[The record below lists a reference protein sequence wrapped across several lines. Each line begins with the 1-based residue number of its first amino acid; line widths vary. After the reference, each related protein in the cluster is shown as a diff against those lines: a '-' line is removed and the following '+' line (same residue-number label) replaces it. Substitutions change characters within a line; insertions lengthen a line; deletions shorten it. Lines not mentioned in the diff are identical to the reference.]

1 MLGATFI
8 GKETFVFDVQD
19 HISDHED
26 RIRAIESRAEIE
38 ATNSERLIILKKRVD
53 VVGSNLLI
61 KIDKRADKLEGE
73 LADIK
78 SMLLSLGA
86 TAPADRVNQT

>member
-1 MLGATFI
+1 MRGATFI

-26 RIRAIESRAEIE
+26 RIGAIESRAELE

-61 KIDKRADKLEGE
+61 KIDKRADKIEGE

-86 TAPADRVNQT
+86 TASDKRVN

>member
-1 MLGATFI
+1 MHGAMLT
-8 GKETFVFDVQD
+8 GKETFVLDMKN

-26 RIRAIESRAEIE
+26 RIGAIESRAELE

-53 VVGSNLLI
+53 VVGSNLLF

-73 LADIK
+73 LGEIK

-86 TAPADRVNQT
+86 TAPADRVN